1 MENRKGFN
9 FYRSY
14 YDVAK
19 ELPKEDRLDF
29 LMAILEMQFTGEE
42 PELSGMAKFAF
53 ISQKHSII
61 RQIEGYKSGIN
72 GGRPPKGTPN
82 PPLKGTPNQV
92 QVQVQEQEQEQV
104 QVQEKDEVKD
114 EASFSKFS
122 PEIRNLSKLLFSLM
136 LKNNDNAK
144 QPNFN
149 SWDGHIDKLHR
160 IDGYKINQIREVIN
174 WCQNDDFWKSNILST
189 EKLRKQ
195 FARLAIQCK
204 SHKDKTP
211 KSIYSNKQTPIIK

>member
-1 MENRKGFN
+1 MKNRKAFN

-19 ELPKEDRLDF
+19 ELPEENRLDF

-42 PELSGMAKFAF
+42 PELSGIAKFAF

-82 PPLKGTPNQV
+82 HPPKGTHNQV
-92 QVQVQEQEQEQV
+92 QGEEKE

-114 EASFSKFS
+114 SAIRSIK
-122 PEIRNLSKLLFSLM
+122 EIVIDY
-136 LKNNDNAK
+136 KNNDRLINALL
-144 QPNFN
+144 N
-149 SWDGHIDKLHR
+149 SKEKLFSSQL
-160 IDGYKINQIREVIN
+160 DINQKLDNFVESLKLQDVTTKK
-174 WCQNDDFWKSNILST
+174 DLDF
-189 EKLRKQ
+189 
-195 FARLAIQCK
+195 K
-204 SHKDKTP
+204 SHFLNWVRKNKKNQQNNQST
-211 KSIYSNKQTPIIK
+211 STLKQTPIEK

>member
-53 ISQKHSII
+53 ISQRHSII

-92 QVQVQEQEQEQV
+92 QVQEQEQEQV
-104 QVQEKDEVKD
+104 QEKDEVED
-114 EASFSKFS
+114 EAIRSIKEIVIDYKNNERLINALLTSK
-122 PEIRNLSKLLFSLM
+122 EKLFSSRS
-136 LKNNDNAK
+136 D
-144 QPNFN
+144 
-149 SWDGHIDKLHR
+149 
-160 IDGYKINQIREVIN
+160 INQKLDIFVESLKLKDITTKK
-174 WCQNDDFWKSNILST
+174 DLDF
-189 EKLRKQ
+189 
-195 FARLAIQCK
+195 K
-204 SHKDKTP
+204 SHFLNWVRIKKKNQQNNQST
-211 KSIYSNKQTPIIK
+211 STLTQTPIER

>member
-53 ISQKHSII
+53 ISQRHSII

-92 QVQVQEQEQEQV
+92 QVQVQEQEQEQA
-104 QVQEKDEVKD
+104 QEKDEVED
-114 EASFSKFS
+114 EAIRSIKEIVIDYKNNERLINALLTSK
-122 PEIRNLSKLLFSLM
+122 EKLFSSRS
-136 LKNNDNAK
+136 D
-144 QPNFN
+144 
-149 SWDGHIDKLHR
+149 
-160 IDGYKINQIREVIN
+160 INQKLDIFVESLKLKDITTKK
-174 WCQNDDFWKSNILST
+174 DLDF
-189 EKLRKQ
+189 
-195 FARLAIQCK
+195 K
-204 SHKDKTP
+204 SHFYYWVKNRKKNQQNNQST
-211 KSIYSNKQTPIIK
+211 SVLTQTPIER

>member
-53 ISQKHSII
+53 ISQRHSII

-92 QVQVQEQEQEQV
+92 QVQEQE
-104 QVQEKDEVKD
+104 QVQEKDEVED
-114 EASFSKFS
+114 EAIRSIKEIVIDYKNNERLINALLTSK
-122 PEIRNLSKLLFSLM
+122 EKLFSSRS
-136 LKNNDNAK
+136 D
-144 QPNFN
+144 
-149 SWDGHIDKLHR
+149 
-160 IDGYKINQIREVIN
+160 INQKLDIFVESLKLKDITTKK
-174 WCQNDDFWKSNILST
+174 DLDF
-189 EKLRKQ
+189 
-195 FARLAIQCK
+195 K
-204 SHKDKTP
+204 SHFLNWVRIKKKNQQNNQST
-211 KSIYSNKQTPIIK
+211 STLTQTPIER